1 MATIDEIRQQLN
13 SMLASMDEREQAIAQ
28 AAEMLTESM
37 FASMDKREQAIAQ
50 AAEMLTESAAV
61 QAALHQGAASE
72 RDRVLM
78 LIYHQLDQLKR
89 SGTNDALVLETLRR
103 TVLEVEA

>member
-1 MATIDEIRQQLN
+1 MATIDEIRQQLDFI
-13 SMLASMDEREQAIAQ
+13 LASLDEREQAIAQ
-28 AAEMLTESM
+28 GAEMLT
-37 FASMDKREQAIAQ
+37 Q
-50 AAEMLTESAAV
+50 SAVV

-78 LIYHQLDQLKR
+78 LINHQLDQLKR
-89 SGTNDALVLETLRR
+89 GGTNALVLETLRR

>member
-1 MATIDEIRQQLN
+1 MATINEIHQQLN
-13 SMLASMDEREQAIAQ
+13 SMLASLDEREQAIAQ

-78 LIYHQLDQLKR
+78 LIDHRLDQLKR
-89 SGTNDALVLETLRR
+89 GDTNVLVLETLRR

>member
-1 MATIDEIRQQLN
+1 VFVFHERLRSTADE
-13 SMLASMDEREQAIAQ
+13 
-28 AAEMLTESM
+28 
-37 FASMDKREQAIAQ
+37 REQAIAQ

-78 LIYHQLDQLKR
+78 LIDHRLDQLKR
-89 SGTNDALVLETLRR
+89 GGTNALVLETLRR

>member
-13 SMLASMDEREQAIAQ
+13 SMLASLDEREQAIAQ

-37 FASMDKREQAIAQ
+37 LASMDEREQAIAQ

-78 LIYHQLDQLKR
+78 LIDHQLDQLKR
-89 SGTNDALVLETLRR
+89 GGTNALVLETLRR

>member
-72 RDRVLM
+72 RDRVLR
-78 LIYHQLDQLKR
+78 LIDHRLDQLKHQGI
-89 SGTNDALVLETLRR
+89 SVAALETLRR
-103 TVLEVEA
+103 TVLEVAA

>member
-13 SMLASMDEREQAIAQ
+13 SMLASLDEREQAIAQ

-37 FASMDKREQAIAQ
+37 FASIDKREQAIAQ

-78 LIYHQLDQLKR
+78 LIDHRLDQLKR
-89 SGTNDALVLETLRR
+89 GDTNALVLQAMRR
-103 TVLEVEA
+103 MVAEVEA

>member
-1 MATIDEIRQQLN
+1 MATIDEIRRQLN
-13 SMLASMDEREQAIAQ
+13 SMLASLDEREQAIAQ

-72 RDRVLM
+72 RDRVVV
-78 LIYHQLDQLKR
+78 LIDHRLDQLR
-89 SGTNDALVLETLRR
+89 RGDTDALVLETLRR